1 MTASLPAPAA
11 AHRETGVE
19 QVGLGQR
26 VVAVFLVLHGLVHLV
41 GFTVAWNLG
50 GPRGVEYSTRIL
62 NRSIEVGDAA
72 VKTLGVVWLAAAI
85 AFVVVGVLL
94 WLGRPWA
101 RRATIALLVGSLVL
115 CAVEL
120 PGAVMGLAIDVV
132 LLALLAVAPD
142 RLIPRPGVER

>member
-1 MTASLPAPAA
+1 MTAPLPAPAA
-11 AHRETGVE
+11 THRETGVE

-41 GFTVAWNLG
+41 GFTVAWKIG

-72 VKTLGVVWLAAAI
+72 VKTLGLVWLAAAI
-85 AFVVVGVLL
+85 AFVVVGVML
-94 WLGRPWA
+94 WRGRPWA

-120 PGAVMGLAIDVV
+120 PGAVMGLAIDVL

-142 RLIPRPGVER
+142 SLIARTGVER